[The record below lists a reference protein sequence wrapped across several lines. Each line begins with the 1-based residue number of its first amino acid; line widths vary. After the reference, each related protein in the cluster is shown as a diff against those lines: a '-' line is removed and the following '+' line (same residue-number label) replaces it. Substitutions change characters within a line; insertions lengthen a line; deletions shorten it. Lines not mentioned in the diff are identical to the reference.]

1 MKDFFAKLTSKII
14 WVNLLLM
21 CVVVLAMAIGV
32 WIWLGRYTM
41 HGQEATVPNVRGMSV
56 YEAKRLIEREGL
68 VPLVADSGYNKAMP
82 SGTVLEQTPAKDSKV
97 KPGREILLTINTTRI
112 PTIQLPDIADNSSLR
127 EAQARLTA
135 LGIRLSPCE
144 YVDGEK
150 DWVYGVKYRG
160 RNVFGGDR
168 IPIDSELTLQV
179 GSGSFDDDEELEAD
193 SMMAGSG
200 DEALTDY

>member
-82 SGTVLEQTPAKDSKV
+82 SGTVLEQTPAKGSKV

-127 EAQARLTA
+127 EAQARLAA

>member
-82 SGTVLEQTPAKDSKV
+82 SGTVLEQTPAKGSKV

-193 SMMAGSG
+193 SMMAGSD